1 MPVRIIKKSGS
12 SVVGSFP
19 STKMGRPIRYEST
32 LERDF
37 IYLLEFT
44 DSVTYFEEQP
54 MTVSMR
60 LSDGLSHFYTPD
72 FLVVD
77 NMLPTINEIKPSTQ
91 LCEPHT
97 IQQIEI
103 GKRWADENNYLFRL
117 YTEKEIRFGTR
128 LENIKLLF
136 RYSQTNIPFFVL
148 RAINEVFRCKGSPI
162 SFEELDRFLGQ
173 VTHFECGKYI
183 LALLFHHYLETNLDE
198 LISKKSPIS
207 IIFQEE

>member
-19 STKMGRPIRYEST
+19 STKMGRPIRFEST

-37 IYLLEFT
+37 LYLLEFSE
-44 DSVTYFEEQP
+44 SVTFFEEQP
-54 MTVSMR
+54 MTIAMR
-60 LSDGLSHFYTPD
+60 LSDGLIHSYTPD
-72 FLVVD
+72 YFVVD
-77 NMLPTINEIKPSTQ
+77 NMLPTINEIKPSNL
-91 LCEPHT
+91 LCEAHT

-103 GKRWADENNYLFRL
+103 GKRWADENDYLFRL

-136 RYSQTNIPFFVL
+136 RYSRTNIPFFVL
-148 RAINEVFRCKGSPI
+148 RTINEVFLREGSPI
-162 SFEELDRFLGQ
+162 SFEKLDRFLGQ
-173 VTHFECGKYI
+173 ITHIECGKYI
-183 LALLFHHYLETNLDE
+183 LALLFHHYLVTNLDE